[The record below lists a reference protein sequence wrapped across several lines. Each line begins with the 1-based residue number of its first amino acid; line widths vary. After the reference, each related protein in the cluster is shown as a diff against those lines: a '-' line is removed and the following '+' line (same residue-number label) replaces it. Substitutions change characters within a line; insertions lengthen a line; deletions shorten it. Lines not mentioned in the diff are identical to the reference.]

1 MKHGSRRNSSISNT
15 GETILFSSLMVRTG
29 PIRVHLVFVALFS
42 EQIIIDIIGNNV
54 YVEEK

>member
-15 GETILFSSLMVRTG
+15 GETIPFGSLMVRTG
-29 PIRVHLVFVALFS
+29 SIRAHLVFAALFS
-42 EQIIIDIIGNNV
+42 EQTIIDIIGNNV